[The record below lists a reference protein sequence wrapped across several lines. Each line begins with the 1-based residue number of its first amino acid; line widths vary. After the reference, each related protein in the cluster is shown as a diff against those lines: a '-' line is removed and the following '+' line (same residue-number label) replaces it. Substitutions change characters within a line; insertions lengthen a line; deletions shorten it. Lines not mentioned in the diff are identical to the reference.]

1 MLYQPVS
8 ANCPGCKISHILST
22 ISPERLQLVA
32 LAQLPSMVV
41 RTVFLAR
48 STNDLLGNALPK
60 LPAPSTA
67 GSFSAE
73 VVVREAEAEAE
84 AEGHQQ
90 DLLLLLLGRS

>member
-1 MLYQPVS
+1 M
-8 ANCPGCKISHILST
+8 
-22 ISPERLQLVA
+22 A

-67 GSFSAE
+67 GSFIAE
-73 VVVREAEAEAE
+73 VVAREAEAEV
-84 AEGHQQ
+84 EGYQQ
-90 DLLLLLLGRS
+90 DLLLLLLLGRS